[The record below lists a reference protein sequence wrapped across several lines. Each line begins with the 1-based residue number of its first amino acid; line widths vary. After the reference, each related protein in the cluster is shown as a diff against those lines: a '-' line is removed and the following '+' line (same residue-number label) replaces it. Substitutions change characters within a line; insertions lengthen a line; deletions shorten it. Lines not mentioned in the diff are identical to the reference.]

1 MALSILYC
9 GECDKILAASPELD
23 LVAECL
29 AHSAPSVQ
37 STESV
42 HRGYRALRLA
52 DAEASAADLAD
63 LEILAQRYAKP
74 DYAARL
80 EPLAGSCP

>member
-9 GECDKILAASPELD
+9 GECDKILAASPELG

-29 AHSAPSVQ
+29 AHSIG
-37 STESV
+37 EIV

-52 DAEASAADLAD
+52 AVEITATDLVD
-63 LEILAQRYAKP
+63 LEILAQKFVKR
-74 DYAARL
+74 DYADQL
-80 EPLAGSCP
+80 EPLVGSCP

>member
-9 GECDKILAASPELD
+9 GECDKILAASPELG

-29 AHSAPSVQ
+29 AHSVG
-37 STESV
+37 ENV

-52 DAEASAADLAD
+52 TAEASAADLAD
-63 LEILAQRYAKP
+63 LNMLAQRYPKAEH
-74 DYAARL
+74 AAQL